1 VGHKDIHS
9 SKDGVAVSV
18 YYPMDRETYSKEINE
33 SGRNSYYLRYGYKS
47 RLGLAK
53 ITAPWGTDDYSHPF
67 FLKWVDGVKMDTV
80 QDGTLAKAFRETQGD
95 GEN

>member
-1 VGHKDIHS
+1 MGHKDIHS